1 MTDFHSPVRC
11 LAVIVDRGR
20 GEQAARLC
28 RARRASVRLVLLGH
42 GTASAEL
49 MDYLGLDEPEKELV
63 LCLVPDTL
71 VAPLLSELSAEL
83 GFSRPGRGIAFTL
96 PLSGISAAANDL
108 TDAGAARAGIPM
120 EREDLSMADTN
131 RFELIVCVAEH
142 GMSGEVMDA
151 ARAVGATGGT
161 VLRARGLG
169 GEEAERFL
177 NITIRPEKEVVLI
190 LAAAAQKQAI
200 MKAVCAEVF
209 SRTGERGIAFSL
221 PVSDVTGL
229 NLARLTGRQ
238 AE

>member
-11 LAVIVDRGR
+11 LAVIVDRGK
-20 GEQAARLC
+20 GEQVTRLC
-28 RARRASVRLVLLGH
+28 RTRQVSVRLVLLGH
-42 GTASAEL
+42 GTASAEI

-63 LCLVPDTL
+63 LCLVPDGL
-71 VAPLLSELSAEL
+71 VPALLSELSAEL

-96 PLSGISAAANDL
+96 PLSGVSAAANCPPDH
-108 TDAGAARAGIPM
+108 GAARVALSV
-120 EREDLSMADTN
+120 EREGSPMAEAN
-131 RFELIVCVAEH
+131 HFELIVCVAEH
-142 GMSGEVMDA
+142 GMSGDVMDA

-177 NITIRPEKEVVLI
+177 NITIQPEKEVVLI
-190 LAAAAQKQAI
+190 LSAAAQKQAI

-229 NLARLTGRQ
+229 NLARLSEP